1 MLFQWRLSP
10 NCWEIDFAK
19 LCIWRINAGD
29 IAAPTIYNFSKPLPC
44 FRNTRSNMT
53 SAFLSWAS
61 TSLWVVNEP
70 THVNGGFVAAFQTIA
85 PVLSYGL
92 CCVAVNHLLSAGA
105 LCQRGDQ
112 HHHSPPLQF
121 LSCWRFYLGRSP
133 DAAACISTS
142 SSHSVL
148 ACWLHLFIF
157 GSDDMYS
164 YNSFQWWSTGI
175 SSGFEEKP
183 CSWVS
188 GAEPRWWSWHK
199 AGVASNKLAAK
210 ITL

>member
-29 IAAPTIYNFSKPLPC
+29 IAAVTIYNFSKPLPC
-44 FRNTRSNMT
+44 FRNTRSNTT
-53 SAFLSWAS
+53 SAF
-61 TSLWVVNEP
+61 LWVVNES

-85 PVLSYGL
+85 PVLLYGL

-105 LCQRGDQ
+105 LCQRGDEHQ
-112 HHHSPPLQF
+112 HSPPLQF

-133 DAAACISTS
+133 DAAACLSTS
-142 SSHSVL
+142 SSRSVL
-148 ACWLHLFIF
+148 ACWLRLFIF
-157 GSDDMYS
+157 GSDDTYS
-164 YNSFQWWSTGI
+164 YNSFQWRSA
-175 SSGFEEKP
+175 
-183 CSWVS
+183 V
-188 GAEPRWWSWHK
+188 
-199 AGVASNKLAAK
+199 GVASNKPAAK